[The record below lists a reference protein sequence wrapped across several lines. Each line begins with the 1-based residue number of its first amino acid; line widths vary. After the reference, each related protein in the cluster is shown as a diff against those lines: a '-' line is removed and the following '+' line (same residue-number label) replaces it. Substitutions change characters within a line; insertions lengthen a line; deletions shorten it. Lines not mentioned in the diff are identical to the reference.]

1 MSTTRSSSIVIPTR
15 GRPEYLTVTLASV
28 IPQARA
34 HDAEVIVVSDGSD
47 AATAR
52 VADSHRAALI
62 SLDRRSGANAARN
75 AGVAGSVGDLIVF
88 VDDDIEAQPG
98 WLDAFLGAAGR
109 RADRDVF
116 GGPIAARLEGGGPR
130 SCGREGAPITT
141 LDGGPHDREIEFVWS
156 ANMAIR
162 RSALRRIGEFD
173 ETIQGRGE
181 EEEWERRYKAAGG
194 LIEYVA
200 GARVEH
206 RRVAADA
213 TVGALSRAAYA
224 LGRTA
229 RRNDV
234 RTGRDP
240 ALRAEVR
247 TLAGCVWHTGR
258 RRCLNGIVLAAHS
271 LGRVRET
278 IAKGRS

>member
-1 MSTTRSSSIVIPTR
+1 VSFTRSSSIVIPTR
-15 GRPEYLTVTLASV
+15 GRPEYLSVTLASV
-28 IPQARA
+28 MPQARA
-34 HDAEVIVVSDGSD
+34 HGAEVIVVSDGGD

-52 VADSHRAALI
+52 VAGDQGAELI
-62 SLDRRSGANAARN
+62 SLERRSGANAARN
-75 AGVAGSVGDLIVF
+75 AGVAGSAGELVVF

-98 WLDAFLGAAGR
+98 WLEALLRAASD

-130 SCGREGAPITT
+130 ACGREGAPITT
-141 LDGGPHDREIEFVWS
+141 LDGGPSDREIEFVWS

-162 RSALRRIGEFD
+162 RRALERVGGFD
-173 ETIQGRGE
+173 ETIHGRGE
-181 EEEWERRYKAAGG
+181 EEEWEQRYKAAGG
-194 LIEYVA
+194 RVQYVA
-200 GARVEH
+200 EARVEH

-234 RTGRDP
+234 RTGRGPTLP
-240 ALRAEVR
+240 AELR
-247 TLAGCVWHTGR
+247 TLGGCVWHTGR
-258 RRCLNGIVLAAHS
+258 RRCANGIVMAAHS

-278 IAKGRS
+278 LAEGRS